1 MQIDDVIG
9 VACFWA
15 CSVRF
20 SSVGFLCREVVDAG
34 ADCGAR
40 NPFSMP
46 CRCVLRALKACPI
59 RGIKRPGGHTGLET
73 RCPYHSDG
81 PNSTVCTKTHKY
93 GEGIEGLAA
102 RQMKQ
107 WCLQGRHRRQRRV
120 DDGRLIVGGHLH
132 HGLEVNPDRTLRSML
147 LSQMRCVRRAGLYL
161 MRPHERNSIH
171 AGR

>member
-1 MQIDDVIG
+1 
-9 VACFWA
+9 
-15 CSVRF
+15 
-20 SSVGFLCREVVDAG
+20 
-34 ADCGAR
+34 
-40 NPFSMP
+40 MP
-46 CRCVLRALKACPI
+46 CRGVLRALKACPI
-59 RGIKRPGGHTGLET
+59 RGIKRPGGYTGLET

-132 HGLEVNPDRTLRSML
+132 HGLEANPGSHAALDAALANA
-147 LSQMRCVRRAGLYL
+147 MRQESWIVSDAA
-161 MRPHERNSIH
+161 P
-171 AGR
+171 